1 MRTKNFLKHLILG
14 ALLLTI
20 GKVVGQTSVVGNSG
34 GVTDFLGWDNTV
46 TNNFPL
52 MVRHDLNQ
60 PIEFYTETDERM
72 TISPIRTGQTIN
84 AYTNLD
90 LTGFVGVGDFYTNTN
105 IFRHPVARVHAE
117 NGGGIPTHARG
128 GIPSHAR

>member
-1 MRTKNFLKHLILG
+1 MKTTKGLKNLVLG
-14 ALLLTI
+14 ACMMASGHAFGQASVLGHT
-20 GKVVGQTSVVGNSG
+20 GTPGDHVG
-34 GVTDFLGWDNTV
+34 W
-46 TNNFPL
+46 NNLQGFPL
-52 MVRHDLNQ
+52 DIRHDGNQ
-60 PIEFYTETDERM
+60 PIEMYTETDERM